1 MKKINFPYIALGL
14 GLVLMLVVIKGSEV
28 RGGEAATA
36 IPLLSLLVINE
47 FAFFVTAIGAYIGI
61 RQIVSTGIKPVY
73 TITIVF
79 CVLLSIRF
87 LMLGIDLWP
96 L

>member
-1 MKKINFPYIALGL
+1 MKRINFPYIALGL
-14 GLVLMLVVIKGSEV
+14 GLILMLVVVNGREE
-28 RGGEAATA
+28 RGEATV

-61 RQIVSTGIKPVY
+61 RQTVSIGIKPVY
-73 TITIVF
+73 AITTVF

-87 LMLGIDLWP
+87 LILGIDLWP